1 MNFMFTRYIV
11 RVIEYRSMRWAVHV
25 TRMWDRRDKYRAFM
39 ETSDRK
45 SHLGRPK
52 REW

>member
-1 MNFMFTRYIV
+1 M
-11 RVIEYRSMRWAVHV
+11 A
-25 TRMWDRRDKYRAFM
+25 RMEDRRDKYRAFM

-52 REW
+52 RGSQVI